1 MIGEAVSVNPQFD
14 FSNYIEKQTKST
26 KYLKFARKPS
36 AEKTCLSTLT
46 SLIAACVGTD
56 EDLMETVAV
65 KIFEDVFDENSRYS
79 FERES
84 FFYKMMGSQSPF
96 VLKLFGQYDLFPNQ
110 PIEQTTFYR
119 WVASVN
125 FAQSKIYCDKFGARN
140 RIHSQ

>member
-1 MIGEAVSVNPQFD
+1 MIFSLLLCFLSPARPAPLAMIGEAVSVNPQFD

-96 VLKLFGQYDLFPNQ
+96 VLKLFGQYDLFPNFRQHRFRQ
-110 PIEQTTFYR
+110 PSIRSF
-119 WVASVN
+119 S
-125 FAQSKIYCDKFGARN
+125 D
-140 RIHSQ
+140 